1 MRWCEQGGGG
11 GERRRA
17 TKAAVAA
24 VCGGGVRLF
33 SVTSDST
40 LRGEMKRYM
49 SKICG
54 EEGKIRSDLKN
65 CNESWSIG
73 RGRLA
78 RETLAIKWR
87 RLWDI
92 MLVWGRA

>member
-17 TKAAVAA
+17 TKAAATA

-40 LRGEMKRYM
+40 LRGELKRYM

-54 EEGKIRSDLKN
+54 EGGKKIRSDLKN

-78 RETLAIKWR
+78 RETLAIMAQTMV
-87 RLWDI
+87 
-92 MLVWGRA
+92 MLVWGVG